1 MKTPL
6 TGSVGVTLSL
16 LTESVLELLENQIS
30 SEVVYLHMYMRYF
43 NVTPSNLPPP
53 SLTPPS
59 LALPSL
65 PSFLSSLSR
74 LELLSTITEI
84 RGYLRIERWQDQT
97 FPYLRNLRRVGSPN
111 GTADNTFCNDGQ
123 RCEFSFLHLSAAVKL
138 VCAY

>member
-16 LTESVLELLENQIS
+16 LAESVLELLENQIS
-30 SEVVYLHMYMRYF
+30 SELLVVVYLHVYMRYF
-43 NVTPSNLPPP
+43 NVTPLNLPPP
-53 SLTPPS
+53 SLAP
-59 LALPSL
+59 PSL
-65 PSFLSSLSR
+65 PSFLSSVSR

-84 RGYLRIERWQDQT
+84 RGHLRIQGWQDQT
-97 FPYLRNLRRVGSPN
+97 FPYLRNLRRVGNPS